1 MVCSKFVLDTMQK
14 ATFIV
19 NQKFSVDPKQ
29 VEKFLKTI
37 SNFKEM
43 DIKCLKKKK
52 NTEIL
57 VEILEL
63 IQGYLQNAGKNQ
75 WEIGQRDG

>member
-1 MVCSKFVLDTMQK
+1 
-14 ATFIV
+14 
-19 NQKFSVDPKQ
+19 
-29 VEKFLKTI
+29 
-37 SNFKEM
+37 M

-75 WEIGQRDG
+75 WEIG